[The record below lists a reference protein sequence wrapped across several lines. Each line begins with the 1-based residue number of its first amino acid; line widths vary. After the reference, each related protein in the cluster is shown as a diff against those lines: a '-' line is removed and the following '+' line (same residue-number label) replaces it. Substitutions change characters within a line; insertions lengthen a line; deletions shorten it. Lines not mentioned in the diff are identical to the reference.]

1 MTPCYLSLADSPG
14 FPLKK
19 GIIGSVFIGFG
30 LSWES
35 APKVEFYSNFV
46 FTRSCE
52 ALAKEVYV
60 ATSFIPEAN
69 AGPVKGVE
77 AASLLNKSF
86 QLVWSPLRL

>member
-1 MTPCYLSLADSPG
+1 MGSSTSLTQHISQG
-14 FPLKK
+14 T
-19 GIIGSVFIGFG
+19 
-30 LSWES
+30 
-35 APKVEFYSNFV
+35 

-52 ALAKEVYV
+52 ALVQEVYV

>member
-1 MTPCYLSLADSPG
+1 MGPSTSLHTTHSQG
-14 FPLKK
+14 T
-19 GIIGSVFIGFG
+19 
-30 LSWES
+30 
-35 APKVEFYSNFV
+35 

-52 ALAKEVYV
+52 ALVNEVYV
-60 ATSFIPEAN
+60 ATPFISEAN